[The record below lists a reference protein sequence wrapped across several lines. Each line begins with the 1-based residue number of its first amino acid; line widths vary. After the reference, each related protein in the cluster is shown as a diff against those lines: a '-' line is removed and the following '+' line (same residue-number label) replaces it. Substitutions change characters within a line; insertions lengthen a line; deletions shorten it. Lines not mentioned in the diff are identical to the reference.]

1 MTKSSVSHGP
11 SVPASAVTP
20 GAGWLAHPQGV
31 ADDVAWRGCYD
42 TTIASDFTPIGNRM
56 RKFPTAPFLAG
67 ILLTL
72 LGGPQP
78 ASAQSPAARP
88 VAAPVSRGGAACH
101 NGMTFDRFL
110 ADLKQQAAAA
120 GVSQR
125 ALAEASP
132 FLVYDQGIVNRD
144 RGQRV
149 FGQVFTEFA
158 RNRASDGAAKN
169 AQARIRMH
177 AAAFN
182 RAEKEYGVPPA
193 VIAAFWGLE
202 SSFGAELGNLHT
214 LPSLVSLAYD
224 CRRSERFVG
233 ETIAALK
240 IIDRGDLTPEEMVGS
255 WAGELGQTQF
265 LPTHYFTYAVDYDGD
280 GRRDLLHSAADVIGS
295 TANYIANGLKW
306 RRGEPWL
313 QEVRVATSSN
323 LATNFPWDQADL
335 TIRLPRSKW
344 AQLGVTYPDGRP
356 LPNDDMP
363 ASLLLPMGRTGPAFL
378 AYANFAAYTE
388 WNNSLIYSTTAGY
401 LATRIAGAPPMLRPS
416 APVTQLPVNELR
428 ELQQLLVR
436 AGYDVGKIDG
446 VMGQQSRS
454 AVKAMQM
461 KFGLPADSWP
471 TAELLARMRG
481 PRAQPAT
488 ATAAPPVR

>member
-1 MTKSSVSHGP
+1 MLGLTWPAGAQLLP
-11 SVPASAVTP
+11 PLGQPTAAPARPASP
-20 GAGWLAHPQGV
+20 
-31 ADDVAWRGCYD
+31 
-42 TTIASDFTPIGNRM
+42 
-56 RKFPTAPFLAG
+56 
-67 ILLTL
+67 
-72 LGGPQP
+72 
-78 ASAQSPAARP
+78 SPRA
-88 VAAPVSRGGAACH
+88 AACH
-101 NGMTFDRFL
+101 NGASFERFL
-110 ADLKQQAAAA
+110 ADLKQQATAA
-120 GVSQR
+120 GVSSR
-125 ALAEASP
+125 AIAEAAP
-132 FLVYDQGIVNRD
+132 YLVYDQGIVNRD

-149 FGQVFTEFA
+149 FGQVFTQFA
-158 RNRASDGAAKN
+158 GRMAATYRMQQG
-169 AQARIRMH
+169 QARIRTY
-177 AAAFN
+177 ATAFA

-202 SSFGAELGNLHT
+202 SDFGANMGQLPT
-214 LPSLVSLAYD
+214 LRSLVSLAYD

-240 IIDRGDLTPEEMVGS
+240 IIDRGDLSPDEMIGS

-265 LPTHYFTYAVDYDGD
+265 LPTHYFTYAVDYG
-280 GRRDLLHSAADVIGS
+280 GHRNLLSSAEDVIGS

-313 QEVRVATSSN
+313 QEVRVATAS
-323 LATNFPWDQADL
+323 NFPWDQADL
-335 TIRLPRSKW
+335 TIQLPRSRW
-344 AQLGVTYPDGRP
+344 AQLGVTYPEGRP

-401 LATRIAGAPPMLRPS
+401 LATRIAGAPPMQRPS
-416 APVTQLPVNELR
+416 GPVAQLPLGELR
-428 ELQQLLVR
+428 ELQQLLMR
-436 AGYDVGKIDG
+436 SGYNVGKVDG

-454 AVKAMQM
+454 AVKAMQI

-481 PRAQPAT
+481 PRA
-488 ATAAPPVR
+488 APPAPGASTARQSTGAQ

>member
-1 MTKSSVSHGP
+1 LNLFLPFVQPVTLMPFSRLLV
-11 SVPASAVTP
+11 VIAAS
-20 GAGWLAHPQGV
+20 LAF
-31 ADDVAWRGCYD
+31 
-42 TTIASDFTPIGNRM
+42 S
-56 RKFPTAPFLAG
+56 PF
-67 ILLTL
+67 
-72 LGGPQP
+72 
-78 ASAQSPAARP
+78 ASAQPVPTPVRPQSARLLAAPRPPAAAIPGQAP
-88 VAAPVSRGGAACH
+88 VAAPSPRAAACH
-101 NGMTFDRFL
+101 GGMNFERFL
-110 ADLKQQAAAA
+110 ADLKAKAIAA

-125 ALAEASP
+125 ALGEAAP
-132 FLVYDQGIVNRD
+132 YLVYDQSIVNRD

-158 RNRASDGAAKN
+158 KRRASDSAAQQ
-169 AQARIRMH
+169 AQARVRMY

-224 CRRSERFVG
+224 CRRSEMFQN

-240 IIDRGDLTPEEMVGS
+240 IVDRGDLAASEMIGS

-265 LPTHYFTYAVDYDGD
+265 LPTHYFNYAVDYDGD
-280 GRRDLLHSAADVIGS
+280 GHRNLLRSAPDVIGS

-313 QEVRVATSSN
+313 QEVRAPQN
-323 LATNFPWDQADL
+323 LASSFPWDQADL
-335 TIRLPRSKW
+335 TIKLPRSKW
-344 AQLGVTYPDGRP
+344 AQLGVTYTDGKP

-401 LATRIAGAPPMLRPS
+401 LATRIAGAAPMRQPT
-416 APVTQLPVNELR
+416 APVVQLPFNEIK
-428 ELQQLLVR
+428 ELQQHLVR
-436 AGYDVGKIDG
+436 AGFNVGKVDG
-446 VMGQQSRS
+446 VLGQQSRI
-454 AVKAMQM
+454 AVKTMQA
-461 KFGLPADSWP
+461 KYGLPADSWP
-471 TAELLARMRG
+471 TAELLARMRSA
-481 PRAQPAT
+481 PR
-488 ATAAPPVR
+488 